1 MRLKVVSDYKFRE
14 KDAFLL
20 LLKKKISFHNEN
32 LFSIY
37 IWKNHPL
44 YQKNVHLYVAVS
56 SRSMGA
62 YYWFMRIK
70 LP

>member
-1 MRLKVVSDYKFRE
+1 MRLKVVSDYMFRE

-20 LLKKKISFHNEN
+20 IKKKISFH
-32 LFSIY
+32 FTMKTCFQFIFGKTIPY
-37 IWKNHPL
+37 TKNCS
-44 YQKNVHLYVAVS
+44 LYVAVS
-56 SRSMGA
+56 SRSMVA